1 MISRY
6 GSLENAYPHVA
17 KYLFAGEGMNKS
29 VHKQMFWR
37 VFGQIAL
44 NNLRK
49 NLSNCDTCQEC
60 GIKVPDWV
68 ANHNCIK
75 NTKGFYECID
85 CGKLC
90 ERTNARQ
97 CRCEGCQE
105 IYTAITK
112 RAKQKARRRERKADE
127 EERIIRLQ
135 LFSNEI

>member
-1 MISRY
+1 M
-6 GSLENAYPHVA
+6 A

-105 IYTAITK
+105 VYTAITK